1 MSTESN
7 IGIKKDLCRM
17 VLASNCIVLALLTV
31 MMFSPL
37 ASQFDEEGPSKGAA
51 SYYEIDSL
59 FEAQNYQSALQM
71 IDSIIADNSNGLNR
85 FAYFDRFLSDEDY
98 EDASERRAEI
108 YDLQWKRIEILQ
120 ASGDTESLKQE
131 LKHYSRIVGYNQEEA
146 KAMLN
151 QINE

>member
-1 MSTESN
+1 MSTQSN
-7 IGIKKDLCRM
+7 IGIKKDLRRV
-17 VLASNCIVLALLTV
+17 VLGSTCVVLALLTV

-37 ASQFDEEGPSKGAA
+37 ASQFDEEGSSRGAA

-59 FEAQNYQSALQM
+59 IDANNYQSALQM
-71 IDSIIADNSNGLNR
+71 VDSIIADNSNGLYR

-98 EDASERRAEI
+98 EDVSERRAEI
-108 YDLQWKRIEILQ
+108 YELQWKRIEILKV
-120 ASGDTESLKQE
+120 SGDTENLKRD
-131 LKHYSRIVGYNQEEA
+131 LKRYSRIIGYHQDEA